1 MFDAVTGFGGSNVG
15 ESIVFNLSPSVRI
28 FVCTKPVDMRL
39 SFDGL
44 FGLVQNQ
51 IRQDPFS
58 GALFL
63 FRSRRGNFIKMLWW
77 DLDGFAIFAK
87 RLEEGVFRFPDV
99 RFVNGQYQP
108 CEIERAQ
115 LMMLLE
121 GIDTDSVKRFKRY
134 RRDGRDQDAKVT
146 PKVPAMR

>member
-1 MFDAVTGFGGSNVG
+1 M
-15 ESIVFNLSPSVRI
+15 FNLSPSVRI
-28 FVCTKPVDMRL
+28 FVSTKPVDMRL

-63 FRSRRGNFIKMLWW
+63 FRSRRGNFIKVLWW

-87 RLEEGVFRFPDV
+87 RLEVGVFRFPDV
-99 RFVNGQYQP
+99 HFVNGQYAP
-108 CEIERAQ
+108 VEIERAQ

-134 RRDGRDQDAKVT
+134 RREERDQVAKVA
-146 PKVPAMR
+146 PKVPAPR